1 MAKANLPKVAILL
14 AAYNGAS
21 WIEEQL
27 ATILNQ
33 SGVVVNVFISID
45 YSSDNTLEVLDEIR
59 LNESRVSILKYG
71 EKFGGAAKN
80 FFRLIRDVD
89 FLKYDYVA
97 FADQDD
103 VWLPNKISFAI
114 NQIEK
119 KEVDAYSSDVLAFWQ
134 DGKKCL
140 IKKSYP
146 QKKFDFLYEAAG
158 PGCTYVFK
166 VPGLS
171 CFKNFLLKNWGTV
184 NEIALHDWLIYAYF
198 RSNGFNWFIDY
209 VPLIHYRQH
218 EKNQVGVNSGMKAY
232 GVRVSKVRNKWYRC
246 QVEKIARLL
255 GFDVPTR
262 SFMLRNFL
270 QLRRRSRD
278 TFVLLIFVLFRLY

>member
-1 MAKANLPKVAILL
+1 MSSQNLPKVAILL

-27 ATILNQ
+27 KTILNQ
-33 SGVVVNVFISID
+33 SGVIVNIYVSID
-45 YSSDNTLEVLDEIR
+45 FSTDGTLAILDKIR
-59 LNESRVSILKYG
+59 INEKRINLLEYG

-103 VWLPNKISFAI
+103 IWLPNKMAFAI
-114 NQIEK
+114 NQIK
-119 KEVDAYSSDVLAFWQ
+119 KKDVDAYSSDVLAYWQ
-134 DGKKCL
+134 DGKELL

-146 QKKFDFLYEAAG
+146 QKRFDFLYEAAG

-166 VPGLS
+166 VIGLS
-171 CFKNFLLKNWGTV
+171 SFKNFLIKNWDAV
-184 NEIALHDWLIYAYF
+184 NHIALHDWLVYAYF
-198 RSNGFNWFIDY
+198 RSNGFNWFIDC
-209 VPLIHYRQH
+209 VPLVHYRQH
-218 EKNQVGVNSGMKAY
+218 ENNQVGVNSGLKAY
-232 GVRVSKVRNKWYRC
+232 VVRMSKVRYKWYRS

-255 GFDVPTR
+255 DFDVPTR
-262 SFMLRNFL
+262 SFMIRNFFH
-270 QLRRRSRD
+270 LRRRSRD
-278 TFVLLIFVLFRLY
+278 AFILLTFVLIGLY

>member
-1 MAKANLPKVAILL
+1 MKPNLPKVAILL
-14 AAYNGAS
+14 TAYNGVS

-33 SGVVVNVFISID
+33 SSVIVHVYISID
-45 YSSDNTLEVLDEIR
+45 FSTDGTLEVLNKLR
-59 LNESRVSILKYG
+59 LNESRINLLEYG

-89 FLKYDYVA
+89 FLKYEYVA

-103 VWLPNKISFAI
+103 VWLPNKMAFAI
-114 NQIEK
+114 NQIK
-119 KEVDAYSSDVLAFWQ
+119 QTGVDAYSSDVLAYWQ
-134 DGKKCL
+134 DGRERL

-166 VPGLS
+166 VIGLS
-171 CFKNFLLKNWGTV
+171 SFKKFLIKNWRAV

-198 RSNGFNWFIDY
+198 RSNGFNWFIDC
-209 VPLIHYRQH
+209 VPLIRYRQH
-218 EKNQVGVNSGMKAY
+218 ENNQVGVNSGLKAY
-232 GVRVSKVRNKWYRC
+232 GVRLSKVRHKWYRYE
-246 QVEKIARLL
+246 VEKIARLL
-255 GFDVPTR
+255 DLDVPTR

-270 QLRRRSRD
+270 HLRRRSRD
-278 TFVLLIFVLFRLY
+278 TFILLIFVLIGLY

>member
-59 LNESRVSILKYG
+59 LNESRVSILEYG

-278 TFVLLIFVLFRLY
+278 TFALLIFVLFRLY